1 MARKGD
7 VEILCSSIFYRGI
20 PSAEILISYAVPQVS
35 WHLDLILPLAARCS
49 FGILPK
55 SFSGFC
61 HDASEASSSQPSSNG
76 RLDSPNCLFD
86 LGFRVYVY
94 SRQSQSE
101 NYYRHLKP
109 STGPQGPFGMVL
121 FPASLSSRHPSRRV
135 PACHASTW
143 PDIERIRPRR
153 GVLDVRRSFSDTE
166 LWCHRRTL

>member
-61 HDASEASSSQPSSNG
+61 HDASEASS
-76 RLDSPNCLFD
+76 L
-86 LGFRVYVY
+86 V
-94 SRQSQSE
+94 
-101 NYYRHLKP
+101 K
-109 STGPQGPFGMVL
+109 
-121 FPASLSSRHPSRRV
+121 ASLE
-135 PACHASTW
+135 T
-143 PDIERIRPRR
+143 
-153 GVLDVRRSFSDTE
+153 
-166 LWCHRRTL
+166 RTRMPCFNLARYRAHQTP